1 MSDIGVQLGPR
12 RPSASVASEAL
23 GAVLPLTLAALLLFL
38 LLASLHVGRDESAGQ
53 APLRPG
59 PAPDYRTGVVS
70 AEQATVIIVT
80 GTARGEEV
88 EELLARETEL
98 RALLG
103 ERERDA
109 NVVVASDLAAAE
121 SIADSIREQ
130 AAIPGLPAL
139 RPVLVTAP

>member
-1 MSDIGVQLGPR
+1 
-12 RPSASVASEAL
+12 
-23 GAVLPLTLAALLLFL
+23 
-38 LLASLHVGRDESAGQ
+38 
-53 APLRPG
+53 
-59 PAPDYRTGVVS
+59 
-70 AEQATVIIVT
+70 VIIVT